1 MRLGRRLEKSE
12 RIANGRI
19 VIMKRLSVILAL
31 TAIVV
36 SISAAAVRY
45 ELQTRTA
52 ESLPELIDLAP
63 PNSTFV
69 LYADVAAL
77 RQAPLVQKA
86 IASAQPPAPDRD
98 YQEFAQST
106 GFDYERDVDHVMI
119 AGSTDG
125 TAARTMAVAE
135 GRFDQKKIA
144 EYALRTGKVENRNG
158 GPVYV
163 IPSVTPA
170 KTISFSFLSA
180 SRIAVSDS
188 GDFPS
193 MRSASSGQPL
203 DGAMRERLS
212 RVAGA
217 PLFLAAKTP
226 TSSLSVP
233 SNSPAAVASSLF
245 QSIRWLDFAAQPD
258 GDNVILSAEAECAGP
273 EDAQR
278 VATALELLRTVL
290 SGAANPKG
298 ATQASVASA
307 AAMQQLLKGASVAT
321 TAERVRLLITVTPDM
336 IKLASSASATAPA
349 SR

>member
-1 MRLGRRLEKSE
+1 
-12 RIANGRI
+12 
-19 VIMKRLSVILAL
+19 MKRLTIILAL
-31 TAIVV
+31 AAAVV

-45 ELQTRTA
+45 ELQVRA
-52 ESLPELIDLAP
+52 GAALPELIDLAP

-69 LYADVAAL
+69 LYADIAAL

-86 IASAQPPAPDRD
+86 IASAQPAVQDRD
-98 YQEFAQST
+98 YEKFVQST
-106 GFDYERDVDHVMI
+106 GFDYQRDLDRVLL
-119 AGSTDG
+119 AGSTEG
-125 TAARTMAVAE
+125 TTTRTMAVAE

-144 EYALRTGKVENRNG
+144 EYALRTGKVESRSG
-158 GPVYV
+158 GAVYM

-180 SRIAVSDS
+180 GRIAVSDS

-193 MRSASSGQPL
+193 MAGASSRQPL

-226 TSSLSVP
+226 ASAASLP
-233 SNSPAAVASSLF
+233 STSPAAAASALF

-258 GDNVILSAEAECAGP
+258 GDNAILSAEAECGSP

-278 VATALELLRTVL
+278 VATALELLRTVIL
-290 SGAANPKG
+290 GGIANPKG
-298 ATQASVASA
+298 ATQAQAASA
-307 AAMQQLLKGASVAT
+307 AAAQGLLKAASVTT

-349 SR
+349 AR